1 MDGATGADV
10 GAGTPP
16 PPPGVD
22 VRRAGWDD
30 LDAVVAL
37 YNACSLDRVG
47 EAIWERD
54 DLHHRWLE
62 PDRFADT
69 LVAER
74 HGGLVADGG
83 AELVGY
89 AEFSADVD
97 PWTGEV
103 DLYLDARVHPAAT
116 GSGIGTFFLRRSVAR
131 ALAAAAGVPGEHRVA
146 LRTSLPDADDRG
158 RALFQ
163 RFGFRP
169 VRHFL
174 DMRLDLDDP
183 PPPPE
188 VRSSV
193 RIRRF
198 VLGVDDEAVWRAYE
212 AGFADHWAHEPQSFE
227 DWRYIAIEHEE
238 HVDPTL
244 WFLAETQEGGIVGVC
259 LTRAGMRDDPEM
271 AYIRDLAV
279 VPAWRRRGI
288 ATRLLRTAFAEFHAR
303 GLRRVGLEVDD
314 VTLDGAA
321 QLYQRAG
328 MRIARRTDVYE
339 LELRPEGSPGPG

>member
-1 MDGATGADV
+1 MDASEGG
-10 GAGTPP
+10 PP
-16 PPPGVD
+16 PPAGIT

-37 YNACSLDRVG
+37 YNACSLDRIG
-47 EAIWERD
+47 EAIWRRD
-54 DLHHRWLE
+54 DIHHRWLE
-62 PDRFADT
+62 PDRFEDT

-74 HGGLVADGG
+74 DG
-83 AELVGY
+83 ELVGY

-97 PWTGEV
+97 PWTGEL
-103 DLYLDARVHPAAT
+103 DLYLDARVHPSAT
-116 GSGIGTFFLRRSVAR
+116 GLGIGTFFLRRSVGR
-131 ALAAAAGVPGEHRVA
+131 ALAAAEDVPGEHRVA
-146 LRTSLPDADDRG
+146 LRTSLPDADERG

-163 RFGFRP
+163 RTGFRP

-198 VLGVDDEAVWRAYE
+198 VLGEDDEAVWRAYE
-212 AGFADHWAHEPQSFE
+212 AGFADHWAHEPQSFD

-244 WFLAETQEGGIVGVC
+244 WFLAESVADGELVGVC
-259 LTRAGMRDDPEM
+259 LTRAGMPDDPEM
-271 AYIRDLAV
+271 GYIRDLAV
-279 VPAWRRRGI
+279 VPEWRRRGV
-288 ATRLLRTAFAEFHAR
+288 ATRLLRTAFAEFSAR

-321 QLYQRAG
+321 RLYERAG

-339 LELRPEGSPGPG
+339 LELRPEGSRAPG